1 MVIHRNKDVV
11 CFSAARGASLGEVII
26 LAVLL
31 FCLPLFEAPKN
42 IFSGFILLFFLG
54 RGLFLRSFGQP
65 APNEWAIWVLLAV
78 TLIAPLTS
86 EYADHV
92 GVFAS
97 SQHWLLLG
105 LTAIVAGRLSYC
117 QGQWRVLI
125 AAAIIGGIA
134 AVGESFW
141 IWSLNGKEY
150 PEFRSVGHVNH
161 SALYMVGVLAAS
173 FACLRDSQRWM
184 WALGVMGIAASF
196 AYFIPS
202 KSMVAMG
209 AGLVVSAVG
218 LAMIL
223 RQFMSRA
230 AILGSV
236 VAVAV
241 AFVGM
246 MATPP
251 AQGFRSELMARFNA
265 ESLLSYRENILFMA
279 LEVYDRN
286 PVFGT
291 GVRTFN
297 LATDE
302 AVVRAELEAEG
313 RDFDSEAS
321 RFYFKPGHGHNLWT
335 TLLVERGIVGVLAVT
350 AYLIL
355 GFISFLRL
363 YRREGLDDPDRQA
376 AAFLGLLVVIYLA
389 VAGLGNTT
397 MIVEHGHAAMLLVAI
412 AWGGAMRRVSASPIL
427 GRLSS

>member
-1 MVIHRNKDVV
+1 MGQGRQS
-11 CFSAARGASLGEVII
+11 FAARLGAVRDATIAEVAI
-26 LAVLL
+26 LALLL
-31 FCLPLFEAPKN
+31 FALPLFEAPKN
-42 IFSGFILLFFLG
+42 IASGLIILVFLV
-54 RGLFLRSFGQP
+54 RGIFLRSFGRA
-65 APNEWAIWVLLAV
+65 APFEWAIWVLLAV

-86 EYADHV
+86 EYADQV

-105 LTAIVAGRLSYC
+105 LTAIVAGRLGYS
-117 QGQWRVLI
+117 QNQRRVLM
-125 AAAIIGGIA
+125 AAVIIGGIA

-141 IWSLNGKEY
+141 IWSVNGKEY

-173 FACLRDSQRWM
+173 FACLRDRQRWM
-184 WALGVMGIAASF
+184 WALGIAGIAASF
-196 AYFIPS
+196 AYFVPS

-218 LAMIL
+218 LSMIL
-223 RQFMSRA
+223 RQFLFRA

-246 MATPP
+246 LATPP
-251 AQGFRSELMARFNA
+251 AQGFRSELMGRFNA
-265 ESLLSYRENILFMA
+265 ESLLSYRDNILFAA

-286 PVFGT
+286 PIFGT

-302 AVVRAELEAEG
+302 AVVRAELAAEG
-313 RDFDSEAS
+313 RDFESEAS
-321 RFYFKPGHGHNLWT
+321 RFYFQPGHGHNLWT

-350 AYLIL
+350 AYLAL
-355 GFISFLRL
+355 GLFTFARL
-363 YRREGLDDPDRQA
+363 YRDLADDPDRQA
-376 AAFLGLLVVIYLA
+376 AAKLGLLVIIYL
-389 VAGLGNTT
+389 VLAGLGNTT
-397 MIVEHGHAAMLLVAI
+397 MIVEHGQAAMLLVAI
-412 AWGGAMRRVSASPIL
+412 AWGASRQ
-427 GRLSS
+427 GQSNQG

>member
-1 MVIHRNKDVV
+1 MGQGRQRV
-11 CFSAARGASLGEVII
+11 AARLGAVRDATVAEAAI
-26 LAVLL
+26 LALLL
-31 FCLPLFEAPKN
+31 FALPLFEAPKN
-42 IFSGFILLFFLG
+42 ISSGLIILVFLV
-54 RGLFLRSFGQP
+54 RGIFLRSFGRT
-65 APNEWAIWVLLAV
+65 APFEWAIWVLLAV

-86 EYADHV
+86 EYADQV

-105 LTAIVAGRLSYC
+105 LTAIVAGRLSYG
-117 QGQWRVLI
+117 QNQWRVLM
-125 AAAIIGGIA
+125 AAVIIGGIA

-141 IWSLNGKEY
+141 IWSINGKEY

-173 FACLRDSQRWM
+173 FACLRHRQRWM
-184 WALGVMGIAASF
+184 WALGIAGIAASF

-218 LAMIL
+218 LSMIL
-223 RQFMSRA
+223 RQFLSRA

-236 VAVAV
+236 LAVAV

-251 AQGFRSELMARFNA
+251 AQGFRSELMGRFTSS
-265 ESLLSYRENILFMA
+265 SLLSHREHLFRTA
-279 LEVYDRN
+279 VEVYDRN
-286 PVFGT
+286 PLFGT
-291 GVRTFN
+291 GVRTWN

-302 AVVRAELEAEG
+302 AVVREELATDG
-313 RDFDSEAS
+313 RDYDAEAW
-321 RFYFKPGHGHNLWT
+321 RFLHNLNHGHNLWT

-350 AYLIL
+350 AYLAL
-355 GFISFLRL
+355 GFITFARQYSHMSLHDSD
-363 YRREGLDDPDRQA
+363 RRPA
-376 AAFLGLLVVIYLA
+376 ALLGLLIIVYLA

-397 MIVEHGHAAMLLVAI
+397 MIVEHGQAAMLMVAI
-412 AWGGAMRRVSASPIL
+412 SMQTR
-427 GRLSS
+427 SSDKGNKSL